1 MENENYIYRKQKLR
15 EEGLIEIPMSIDP
28 ARYFIANIRWI
39 DVLFTS
45 PFALLSVLMISLLQ
59 KTGNLTTS
67 TFLFSF
73 LPPVLV
79 LTLFWVK
86 HPDRKNISFI
96 TTIWWKIKFMTSK
109 TTFEYSKE
117 VKKDMDTD
125 IRTQLG
131 IYNIANDCFE
141 TLDDKLVKV
150 VKVSSINL
158 TGISFRERDKIYS
171 SYQTFLNDYAYDAF
185 PFQINQFSE
194 PVNLKNYLNWV
205 NVKVSNEKDKTKRM
219 LAKSYIQKANEIQ
232 KNKNMVSKA
241 RYIILSVK
249 VGANKEKALLEI
261 DEKAKRMVSGIENML
276 SDRHKLK
283 AHILDNEELFGFIY
297 SSIDYENAQ
306 IRQSIQKN
314 YNIKSPFSFGEK
326 TYEDALKNK
335 QTVKDDDIYEIIS

>member
-1 MENENYIYRKQKLR
+1 MLENENYIYRKQKLR

-28 ARYFIANIRWI
+28 ARYFIGNIRWI
-39 DVLFTS
+39 DILFTS
-45 PFALLSVLMISLLQ
+45 PFAVLSVLIITLLQ

-86 HPDRKNISFI
+86 HPDRRNISFI
-96 TTIWWKIKFMTSK
+96 TTIWWKIKFITSK

-117 VKKDMDTD
+117 VKKDMD
-125 IRTQLG
+125 IRSQLG

-141 TLDDKLVKV
+141 TLDNQLVKV

-171 SYQTFLNDYAYDAF
+171 SYQTFLNDYAYNSF

-205 NVKVSNEKDKTKRM
+205 NIKVSDEKNKTKRM
-219 LAKSYIQKANEIQ
+219 LAKSYKQKANEIQ

-249 VGANKEKALLEI
+249 VGTNKEKALL
-261 DEKAKRMVSGIENML
+261 
-276 SDRHKLK
+276 
-283 AHILDNEELFGFIY
+283 
-297 SSIDYENAQ
+297 
-306 IRQSIQKN
+306 
-314 YNIKSPFSFGEK
+314 
-326 TYEDALKNK
+326 
-335 QTVKDDDIYEIIS
+335 